1 MAKYVTLEE
10 LKRHL
15 NVDFDT
21 DDETITELIEPV
33 QLLVEAY
40 LNTPLETFVKDDKI
54 DRRIWHAI
62 RILVANYYANRESIT
77 FGTAQVIPG
86 HVELL
91 LQPLKRYT

>member
-1 MAKYVTLEE
+1 MPQYVTLEE
-10 LKRHL
+10 LKQHL

-21 DDETITELIEPV
+21 DDTYITELIEPV
-33 QLLVEAY
+33 QLAIEAY
-40 LNTPLETFVKDDKI
+40 LNAPLEGFAKEGKI

-62 RILVANYYANRESIT
+62 RILIANYYANRESVT
-77 FGTAQVIPG
+77 FATPQVIPV